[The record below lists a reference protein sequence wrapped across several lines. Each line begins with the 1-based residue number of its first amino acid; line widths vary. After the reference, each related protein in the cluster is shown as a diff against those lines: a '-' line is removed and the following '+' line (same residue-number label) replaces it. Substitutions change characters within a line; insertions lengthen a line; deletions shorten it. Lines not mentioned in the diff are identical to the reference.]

1 MAQEA
6 TYIQAR
12 FSSVLRGLCRQPL
25 ASSIMALAPQSLF
38 SAVRIMN
45 SHEVIS

>member
-6 TYIQAR
+6 AWIQAR
-12 FSSVLRGLCRQPL
+12 LPADLRGLCRQPL

-38 SAVRIMN
+38 PAVRIMN